1 MRTATLAVVPSI
13 AAASPRAEDAGLVAA
28 AQAGSHAAFAALVR
42 RHESRVRGLLF
53 RLCRDPALTEDLT
66 QEVFLRAYRG
76 LAGFEARARL
86 STWLH
91 RIAVNLV
98 LNHRARVP
106 AVAALPDDGRE
117 LAIVAPQDAHSPG
130 RAALRRDRSAAIAR
144 LSPAYRSVV
153 ELHYAGE
160 LGYLEI
166 AHALEMPLGT
176 VKTHLRRAKAQLR
189 DLLPEWS
196 SEWSPRSATEQP
208 AIAAA

>member
-1 MRTATLAVVPSI
+1 MRTASLAVVPPI
-13 AAASPRAEDAGLVAA
+13 GRAASPCVDDAGLVAA

-53 RLCRDPALTEDLT
+53 RLCRDPALTEDLA

-76 LAGFEARARL
+76 LARFEARARL

-106 AVAALPDDGRE
+106 AVAVLPAGVE
-117 LAIVAPQDAHSPG
+117 LAIAAPEDAHSPR
-130 RAALRRDRSAAIAR
+130 RAVLRRDLSAAIER

-189 DLLPEWS
+189 GLLPEWS
-196 SEWSPRSATEQP
+196 TEWP

>member
-13 AAASPRAEDAGLVAA
+13 ARAPSPRADPADDAPLVAA
-28 AQAGSHAAFAALVR
+28 AQAGSHTAFAALVR
-42 RHESRVRGLLF
+42 RHGVRVRGLLF
-53 RLCRDPALTEDLT
+53 RLCGDPALTEDLA

-86 STWLH
+86 TTWLH

-106 AVAALPDDGRE
+106 VVAALSDAGLELAVAAPEDG
-117 LAIVAPQDAHSPG
+117 VDPG
-130 RAALRRDRSAAIAR
+130 RIVLRRDLGAAIAQ
-144 LSPAYRSVV
+144 LPKAYRRVV

-160 LGYLEI
+160 LGYAEI
-166 AHALEMPLGT
+166 ADVLAMPVGT

-189 DLLPEWS
+189 GLLPEWS
-196 SEWSPRSATEQP
+196 PRWSSATP